1 MTPTVWATALSTSAL
16 LYLRFCSIFFCTF
29 PTRVVTALLFGNL
42 RAFCLAVGLA
52 APSGPSLSAIMTDA
66 FGDDDFFKDYPPTT
80 TGAAAP
86 SDAGA
91 SAPAVGVP
99 DDADVFAMPP
109 PPPPEDGHGGGGGGG
124 GDSNPFGDAA
134 DFLGVGTA
142 APAAASADGGSS
154 GALGGGAFVMG
165 GDGAA
170 MNGANGGADGDRD
183 DGGDGGDGED
193 AREELPPRPSTPT
206 AVSAWRREHAARL
219 EERAAREATVV
230 AERRAAATD
239 ALASLH
245 AKWGDRCARNAEGN
259 KEFEATFLRERDGL
273 IAQFS
278 KPGEPPA
285 WHVVPSLVDMSGKY
299 KEGARDTSRMRS
311 VLMKMKT
318 K

>member
-1 MTPTVWATALSTSAL
+1 
-16 LYLRFCSIFFCTF
+16 
-29 PTRVVTALLFGNL
+29 
-42 RAFCLAVGLA
+42 
-52 APSGPSLSAIMTDA
+52 MTDA
-66 FGDDDFFKDYPPTT
+66 FGDDDFFKDYPPTS
-80 TGAAAP
+80 TGPAAP

-109 PPPPEDGHGGGGGGG
+109 PPPPEDGDGGGGAPSGA
-124 GDSNPFGDAA
+124 DSNNPFGDAA
-134 DFLGVGTA
+134 DFLGVGSA
-142 APAAASADGGSS
+142 AQPASSMDGGSS
-154 GALGGGAFVMG
+154 GALGSGAFVMG

-170 MNGANGGADGDRD
+170 MMGANGGAEGDR
-183 DGGDGGDGED
+183 GDGGDGDEGDEGDDGED
-193 AREELPPRPSTPT
+193 LPPRPSTPT

-219 EERAAREATVV
+219 EERASREATVV
-230 AERRAAATD
+230 AERRAAATE

-278 KPGEPPA
+278 KPGDPPA

>member
-1 MTPTVWATALSTSAL
+1 
-16 LYLRFCSIFFCTF
+16 
-29 PTRVVTALLFGNL
+29 
-42 RAFCLAVGLA
+42 
-52 APSGPSLSAIMTDA
+52 MTDA

-91 SAPAVGVP
+91 SAPAVAVP

-109 PPPPEDGHGGGGGGG
+109 PPPPEGGDGGGGGGGGRAPSG
-124 GDSNPFGDAA
+124 GDSNPFGDSAN
-134 DFLGVGTA
+134 FLGVGSA
-142 APAAASADGGSS
+142 APPASSVDGGSS

-165 GDGAA
+165 DGGAA
-170 MNGANGGADGDRD
+170 MNGANGGAEGNRD
-183 DGGDGGDGED
+183 DGGDGGDDGDDDDD
-193 AREELPPRPSTPT
+193 AQDLPPRPSTPT

-219 EERAAREATVV
+219 EERATREATVV
-230 AERRAAATD
+230 AERRAAATE

-259 KEFEATFLRERDGL
+259 KEFEGAFLRERDGL

-285 WHVVPSLVDMSGKY
+285 WHVVPALVDMSGKY